1 MAKRITKLTSV
12 QTQEVSL
19 VRRGANNK
27 RFALTKSKE
36 IDMSFHELLKS
47 VLETEAEGEGQ
58 LIESLKAANANEDAI
73 QCAVAN
79 FRLQNGFRDK
89 LSKEEFAEVTKA
101 AGYAVD
107 KAKTPPDKDKD
118 KAKDKGKEPFPGAAP
133 PFKAKSEKSHMPADM
148 PPEMERVF
156 KEQQT
161 EIEALRK
168 AHEGTLEILE
178 KERKEKV
185 RKEYIAKCAN
195 DYAFVPGMSAEEM
208 GEMLQTAY
216 ETSEDFGRRL
226 EKQWEQTNE
235 AVSKSQLLV
244 NQGIVPQNDGQ
255 CATAWTKMNEL
266 AKQKIQKAAGG
277 LSEAQALN
285 QVMKEHPELYQEYL
299 NENPAQTGDSE

>member
-1 MAKRITKLTSV
+1 VSKRITKLTSV

-58 LIESLKAANANEDAI
+58 LIESLKAAEADEDAI

-79 FRLQNGFRDK
+79 YRLQNGFRDK
-89 LSKEEFAEVTKA
+89 LSKEAFAEVVKA
-101 AGYAVD
+101 AGYEMD
-107 KAKTPPDKDKD
+107 KAKTSPDKDKD
-118 KAKDKGKEPFPGAAP
+118 KAKDKGKEPFPGAKP
-133 PFKAKSEKSHMPADM
+133 PFKAKSEKSDM
-148 PPEMERVF
+148 SPEMERVF
-156 KEQQT
+156 KEQQEELAT
-161 EIEALRK
+161 LRK
-168 AHEGTLEILE
+168 DHDDLLAKTE
-178 KERKEKV
+178 KENKERI

-195 DYAFVPGMSAEEM
+195 DYSFVPGMSAEEM
-208 GEMLQTAY
+208 GEMLQKAY
-216 ETSEDFGRRL
+216 ETSDDFGKKL

-266 AKQKIQKAAGG
+266 AKQKIQKAEGG
-277 LSEAQALN
+277 LSEAQALD

-299 NENPAQTGDSE
+299 SENPAQTGDSE

>member
-73 QCAVAN
+73 QCAIAN

-89 LSKEEFAEVTKA
+89 LSKEEFAEVAKA
-101 AGYAVD
+101 AGYEMD

-118 KAKDKGKEPFPGAAP
+118 KAKDKGKQPFPGAAP
-133 PFKAKSEKSHMPADM
+133 PFKAKSEKSDM
-148 PPEMERVF
+148 SPETERIF

-178 KERKEKV
+178 KERKERV
-185 RKEYIAKCAN
+185 RKEYIEKCASN
-195 DYAFVPGMSAEEM
+195 YSFVPGMSAEEM
-208 GEMLQTAY
+208 GEMLQEAY
-216 ETSEDFGRRL
+216 ETSEDFGERL
-226 EKQWEQTNE
+226 EKQWKQTNE

-244 NQGIVPQNDGQ
+244 NQGIVPKNDGQ

-266 AKQKIQKAAGG
+266 AKQKIQKAEGG
-277 LSEAQALN
+277 LSEAQALD

-299 NENPAQTGDSE
+299 SENPAQTGDSE